1 MFHEFDKAIVGMS
14 LLRVLSGTIEITV
27 AIFIFRL
34 NDISK
39 ALVLNS
45 SLALVGPC
53 ILILTTAIGVLG
65 LAEKISFM
73 RIFIIFAGILLILIG
88 SRMK

>member
-1 MFHEFDKAIVGMS
+1 MFIIFEKTILGMS
-14 LLRVLSGTIEITV
+14 ILRIISGLIEITV
-27 AIFIFRL
+27 AILILRS

-53 ILILTTAIGVLG
+53 ILILTTAIGLFG
-65 LAEKISFM
+65 IADKISIS
-73 RIFIIFAGILLILIG
+73 RILFILAGVALILFG
-88 SRMK
+88 VRGK